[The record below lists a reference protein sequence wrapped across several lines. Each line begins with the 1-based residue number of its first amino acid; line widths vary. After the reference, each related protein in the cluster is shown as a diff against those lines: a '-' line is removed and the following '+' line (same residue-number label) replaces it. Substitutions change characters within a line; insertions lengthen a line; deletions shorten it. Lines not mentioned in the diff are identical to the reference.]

1 MNNLHEEQKLESQTM
16 IKVGILGFGKAG
28 RSVASEILSC
38 NGFHLDWVIRKS
50 QQDCSKYAS
59 RLLGFEFDAGAI
71 YATESLSADFFLV
84 NPVDIIIDFSDTK
97 GVYVYQ
103 SAARQGTRVISA
115 VSKYEAEDL
124 AVLQELSHYTSV
136 LHSPNITLGIN
147 VLLVTAK
154 ILQGIAPHADIEI
167 VEEHFKN
174 KPEVSGTAK
183 KIAEVLDI
191 NAENIRSIRAGGII
205 GRHEIIFG
213 MPYQTIR
220 LVHESI
226 SRSAFGQG
234 AIFAATAIK
243 DMPNGLYTMENIITD
258 MFKNNLPVY

>member
-1 MNNLHEEQKLESQTM
+1 MKSPNTDVQLGTTTPLR
-16 IKVGILGFGKAG
+16 VGILGFGKAG
-28 RSVASEILSC
+28 KSVAAEFLSC
-38 NGFHLDWVIRKS
+38 ENFQLEWVIRKS
-50 QQDCSKYAS
+50 HQDSTKYAS
-59 RLLGFEFDAGAI
+59 RLLGFEFDAGVI
-71 YATESLSADFFLV
+71 HGIDSLPSEFFQS
-84 NPVDIIIDFSDTK
+84 NPVDIVIDFSDTK
-97 GVYVYQ
+97 GVYIYQ
-103 SAARQGTRVISA
+103 SAAQLGTRIISA
-115 VSKYEAEDL
+115 VSKYQPEDL
-124 AVLQELSHYTSV
+124 AALQALSAYTSV

-147 VLLVTAK
+147 VLIVTSK

-183 KIAEVLDI
+183 KIAEVLDL
-191 NAENIRSIRAGGII
+191 NTDDIRSIRAGGII

-234 AIFAATAIK
+234 AMFAANAIK
-243 DMPNGLYTMENIITD
+243 DMPKGLYTMENIITD